1 MSENQKERLRNLL
14 LHGNLDEA
22 DAAMSRLLD
31 AASAEE
37 LDPRDL
43 VLSLDAMERLEQPGQ
58 ARMFEP
64 FILFA
69 SRFPEISIPVLTECL
84 HRSPL
89 SWTGRLSAAVIHE
102 VLQNVPAGRAYVD
115 RDAVVSALSDAV
127 NAAASGSIDFAREAI
142 TTLHGWAAREPLP
155 ETGPAIVKL
164 LIRAADKES
173 PKEDVLRLA
182 SEILEQNGQADL
194 LSQVGE
200 RAQSLPSNHPLR
212 RAIHSLSE
220 K

>member
-1 MSENQKERLRNLL
+1 MSSEHILVRVW
-14 LHGNLDEA
+14 G
-22 DAAMSRLLD
+22 
-31 AASAEE
+31 ASHK
-37 LDPRDL
+37 LDP
-43 VLSLDAMERLEQPGQ
+43 
-58 ARMFEP
+58 
-64 FILFA
+64 I
-69 SRFPEISIPVLTECL
+69 
-84 HRSPL
+84 
-89 SWTGRLSAAVIHE
+89 
-102 VLQNVPAGRAYVD
+102 
-115 RDAVVSALSDAV
+115 V
-127 NAAASGSIDFAREAI
+127 NE
-142 TTLHGWAAREPLP
+142 LAREPLP